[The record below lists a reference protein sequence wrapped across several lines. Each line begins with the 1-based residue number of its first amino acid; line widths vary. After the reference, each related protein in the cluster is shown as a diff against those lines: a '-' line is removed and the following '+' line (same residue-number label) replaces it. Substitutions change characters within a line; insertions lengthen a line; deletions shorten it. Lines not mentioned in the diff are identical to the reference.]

1 MDNDNQLQKIP
12 EYSVSK
18 IIRKS
23 DLATR
28 GLRELGLLKN
38 KKHFTIIYGCQFCGR
53 LINSTSTPCI
63 YCGKLPKTKKEIVI
77 AQALSSESMSIGDQ
91 LRASCWIKEGRDLE
105 IEIHDLREVIDRV
118 TSDWKSYPVYDAQFK
133 IAKDSA
139 SSCTNVSEKIQQI
152 FTLTKNQ
159 CSHCSKNVRPYIH
172 DKCENCHKDFP
183 EIQKLALVI
192 KQILDFI
199 EIFLDG
205 GGDDESIEELI
216 FILVHTIN
224 RAVEKEEYPN
234 QELLKRIYELF
245 HKSHYLIS
253 YRRGVGIEI
262 KNGEVCRLGGS
273 DGVAS
278 TKEDWLSVLL
288 AVNVDYLLQQ
298 CKQQN
303 AEEKALGPSSG

>member
-23 DLATR
+23 NLATR

-38 KKHFTIIYGCQFCGR
+38 KKHFTIIYVCQFCGK
-53 LINSTSTPCI
+53 LINSALIPCI

-91 LRASCWIKEGRDLE
+91 LQALCWIKEGRDLE
-105 IEIHDLREVIDRV
+105 IEIHDLREFIDRV

-139 SSCTNVSEKIQQI
+139 MNCKNTDEKIQQI
-152 FTLTKNQ
+152 LTLSKAQ
-159 CSHCSKNVRPYIH
+159 CPHCGKNVPYLC
-172 DKCENCHKDFP
+172 DKCPSCYKDLS
-183 EIQKLALVI
+183 ELQKLVLVI

-234 QELLKRIYELF
+234 QELLKRMYELF

-262 KNGEVCRLGGS
+262 KNGEAYRIGGS
-273 DGVAS
+273 GGEWAQ
-278 TKEDWLSVLL
+278 TKDDWLSVLL
-288 AVNVDYLLQQ
+288 AMNVDYLLQQ

-303 AEEKALGPSSG
+303 AEEKALGPLGG